1 LKGHELP
8 NYFSYHALAVW
19 LGWITFDFPRL
30 FTTPAEETQTMTTK
44 ASRHLQHKERMAA
57 KKANRHKRQEEQ
69 QEDAD
74 YLIDVGATYAAT
86 SVKKGNRRG
95 PGSEYTVG
103 WYESAEEFEKARK
116 LDPESY
122 EGATWEKM
130 NADME
135 MMYEHWPTLV
145 KVPIRVDDYAAWCQ
159 DNNLAFGAESR
170 LTYINQLYSGEL
182 NYE

>member
-1 LKGHELP
+1 LNRHELP
-8 NYFSYHALAVW
+8 NHFSYHALAVW
-19 LGWITFDFPRL
+19 LGWITFDFPRF
-30 FTTPAEETQTMTTK
+30 FTAATEETQTMTTK
-44 ASRHLQHKERMAA
+44 ADRMAA

-122 EGATWEKM
+122 EGATWEQM

-135 MMYEHWPTLV
+135 MMYERWPTLV
-145 KVPIRVDDYAAWCQ
+145 KVPIRVDEYAAWCE

-170 LTYINQLYSGEL
+170 LVYINQLYSGEL
-182 NYE
+182 NHE